1 MARQRWKAVGRR
13 QAAHRSTKLA
23 PTAARPEFERLLTR
37 GTDHGFQ
44 AGSRRAIVVSY
55 IGILPYESSA
65 VLAGGPRLGSE
76 WLVFG

>member
-13 QAAHRSTKLA
+13 HPIHRSIKLTPA
-23 PTAARPEFERLLTR
+23 VVGTEFERLLTR
-37 GTDHGFQ
+37 GTDHGFH
-44 AGSRRAIVVSY
+44 AGSSRAIVISC

-65 VLAGGPRLGSE
+65 ILAGRPRLGSE